1 MELDLSKIPHF
12 LAAAEYLNFTEA
24 ANRCYITQS
33 SLSKSIA
40 SLEESLGFSLF
51 IRGNRKV
58 SLTVEG
64 AYLYEEFSK
73 INNNLNRMVTNA
85 VNIHEGYN
93 GSFSMAACGYLPSNF
108 VFQRVNT
115 SFVLNNP
122 MFRFAIHQE
131 TYPGLRTALMDD
143 RVDVILTGSQNVA
156 TLRGIE
162 TLVIEEGTPV
172 LLCNPYCYPEHPDQ
186 LRIEDFAKAK
196 FLSVEIMD
204 YQAFMLEVCDCYGI
218 KPDITIVSSLA
229 EVIYHVGNMDY
240 VTILDRVQY
249 PIAETNLKVVR
260 FPKKDDMPHL
270 DLLLAWKEENKNP
283 ALRQYIRYVE
293 NELAKVD

>member
-12 LAAAEYLNFTEA
+12 LAAAECLNFTEA

-40 SLEESLGFSLF
+40 ALEDSLGFSLF

-73 INNNLNRMVTNA
+73 INNDLNRMVTNA
-85 VNIHEGYN
+85 VNIHAGYN
-93 GSFSMAACGYLPSNF
+93 GSFSMAACGYLPNNF
-108 VFQRVNT
+108 VFQRIT
-115 SFVLNNP
+115 SSFVLNNP
-122 MFRFAIHQE
+122 MFRFAIRQE
-131 TYPGLRTALMDD
+131 SYPGLRTALMDD
-143 RVDVILTGSQNVA
+143 RVDVILTGSQNIA

-162 TLVIEEGTPV
+162 TLVVEEGTPV
-172 LLCNPYCYPEHPDQ
+172 LLCNPYYYPEHPDK

-196 FLSVEIMD
+196 FLSVESTD
-204 YQAFMLEVCDCYGI
+204 YQQFMLEICDCYGI
-218 KPDITIVSSLA
+218 KPDITVVSSLI

-260 FPKKDDMPHL
+260 FPKKENVPHL
-270 DLLLAWKEENKNP
+270 DLLLAWKEENRNP